1 MMAKLRCELRAVLS
15 MALIMG
21 LSWFP
26 GAKADLNDGLVAY
39 YPFDGNAN
47 DASGN
52 GNDGTEHGGIEYIDG
67 VIGNAVSLD
76 GIDDYIQVPLNDT
89 LKFNPNKASFS
100 IVAWAKPKSAN
111 DTDGRGCQMTI
122 VPIVDTYTF
131 YLYNGG
137 LGVKRDYNHQ
147 GGVGSERIWD
157 EDNWHLFV
165 GTWDVGSDSITGKT
179 YVDGELEGTAR
190 QEIIPNGSYPW
201 RGLYMG
207 ATQHCTSWS
216 QLSYGEADLDEV
228 RIYNRPLSECEIQ
241 SLYTGKDECIP
252 NLVELANFTATPIQN
267 GIRLDWETISEL
279 DTAGYFVWRGTP
291 LKNGECS
298 NDSSNY
304 NDIMQLSF
312 DKSRGDL
319 SSGATYS
326 RTDYSVISGTTY
338 CYLLEDV
345 EFDGDSKFH
354 WKFIDSATAQ

>member
-1 MMAKLRCELRAVLS
+1 
-15 MALIMG
+15 MALITG

-26 GAKADLNDGLVAY
+26 VAWADLDEGLVAHY
-39 YPFDGNAN
+39 EFEGNAV
-47 DASGN
+47 DSSAN
-52 GNDGTEHGGIEYIDG
+52 GFDGTEHGGVKYIDG
-67 VIGNAVSLD
+67 IIGKAVSLD

-122 VPIVDTYTF
+122 VPFVDTYTF
-131 YLYNGG
+131 FLYNGG
-137 LGVKRDYNHQ
+137 LGVKRDRNHQ

-165 GTWDVGSDSITGKT
+165 GTWDVGSDSITGKI
-179 YVDGELEGTAR
+179 YVDGELEGTANK
-190 QEIIPNGSYPW
+190 EIIPNGSYPW

-207 ATQHCTSWS
+207 ATQHCTVGG

-228 RIYNRPLSECEIQ
+228 RIYNRALSECEIK
-241 SLYTGKDECIP
+241 SLYTGKDECEP

-267 GIRLDWETISEL
+267 GISLDWKTTSER
-279 DTAGYFVWRGTP
+279 DTAGFFIWRGTP
-291 LKNGECS
+291 LADGKCT
-298 NDSSNY
+298 NDSANY
-304 NDIMQLSF
+304 KDIMQMSF
-312 DKSRGDL
+312 DNARGDL

-326 RTDYSVISGTTY
+326 RTDSSVKSGTSY

-345 EFDGDSKFH
+345 EFDGDRQFH
-354 WKFIDSATAQ
+354 WNLIDSATAE